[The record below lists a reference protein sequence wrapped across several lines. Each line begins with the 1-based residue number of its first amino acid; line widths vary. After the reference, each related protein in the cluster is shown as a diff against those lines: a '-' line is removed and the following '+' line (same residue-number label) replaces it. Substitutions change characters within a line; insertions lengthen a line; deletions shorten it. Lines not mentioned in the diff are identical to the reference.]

1 MKLFGIDQIS
11 NAYFSGNEIAYK
23 LRKNLVKNPEVTTLK
38 EALHL
43 KNQFFSDE
51 NIKFIN
57 QSIVK
62 RIYEEMNVKIPLQN
76 GKQIKLSASY
86 VWEYYGRY
94 LNHDQKNQ
102 INRLNEILIDRT
114 VPKLKTVILQ
124 RLDYLKDIDYSNK
137 RVNALPVNATKK
149 NELPSMVEK
158 LSFKKFKFN
167 Y

>member
-62 RIYEEMNVKIPLQN
+62 RIYEEMNVNITLQN
-76 GKQIKLSASY
+76 
-86 VWEYYGRY
+86 
-94 LNHDQKNQ
+94 
-102 INRLNEILIDRT
+102 
-114 VPKLKTVILQ
+114 
-124 RLDYLKDIDYSNK
+124 
-137 RVNALPVNATKK
+137 
-149 NELPSMVEK
+149 
-158 LSFKKFKFN
+158 
-167 Y
+167 